1 MTSSTKSWGVG
12 LIFIPVALLLG
23 LILGGMA
30 PRRELDKARTEI
42 ERLKS
47 QGGRRGGSSLNMI
60 TDVVRIPNDATPRTI
75 ERTPEPLDTGD
86 REDGEEVEIIPGDTP
101 RADEPSPPVRPTGLA
116 EQLAAAREA
125 WKIRAEIARNSFLSR
140 TGLRENAAVDFDVI
154 IAAMN
159 LRLQSSFEELAR
171 TLAAGENLTTE
182 RGVRMVNNLTGVLA
196 LTYDELDRK
205 LPPTWRAANGDDFDL
220 TDFID
225 PSVAEPLIPVGHKLE
240 DRPRRRNR

>member
-1 MTSSTKSWGVG
+1 MTSSAKSWGVG
-12 LIFIPVALLLG
+12 LIFVPVALLLG

-47 QGGRRGGSSLNMI
+47 QGGSRGGNSLNMI
-60 TDVVRIPNDATPRTI
+60 TDVVRIPTDATTRNI
-75 ERTPEPLDTGD
+75 EQPPEPLDTGE
-86 REDGEEVEIIPGDTP
+86 REVGEDDESIPAATP
-101 RADEPSPPVRPTGLA
+101 PADEPSPPAGPTGLA

-125 WKIRAEIARNSFLSR
+125 WKIRSDIARNSFLSR
-140 TGLRENAAVDFDVI
+140 TGLRENAVVDFDVI

-159 LRLQSSFEELAR
+159 LRLRSSFEDLAR
-171 TLAAGENLTTE
+171 TLAAGEDLTTE
-182 RGVRMVNNLTGVLA
+182 RGVRMINNLTGVLA

-205 LPPTWRAANGDDFDL
+205 LPTTWRAAGGDDFDL

-240 DRPRRRNR
+240 DRHRRRNR